1 MRTSD
6 ILAAENTR
14 LYIMYSGIQVDKHL
28 LKYSS
33 IKKEIEEF
41 KKSKAPA
48 TEALNSLSIEMDT
61 PEILA
66 RDSFEERENLR
77 KLINDYE
84 IIKNGDIHSINIY
97 INKGLF
103 EEILSEFN
111 EFPSNSLSSI
121 QLTTKGD
128 AGYKKTTF
136 FSKLSELFS
145 FKNTEEVKNIY
156 SIDILEFFSQI
167 KGLAKSEVNT
177 YIDRLEG
184 YIAALKHC
192 DISGQTALKEKLL
205 RDMVINKYESVLY
218 AKGLYYAVTENQ
230 VVDFV
235 KKTEKGVELT
245 YIKNYIRI
253 IPQQVVFKI
262 EEINKLEIFDNYV
275 ILHYDPECKSYS
287 ETIKETAKRR
297 DPILFG
303 VIKGSNK
310 LYYIT
315 DWVDEYCDLTLDKFV
330 ETIQVKMKDI
340 KLKDNII

>member
-1 MRTSD
+1 MKKSN
-6 ILAAENTR
+6 ILAAENSR
-14 LYIMYSGIQVDKHL
+14 LYIMYNGIVVDKHL

-48 TEALNSLSIEMDT
+48 KETLNSLSIEMDT
-61 PEILA
+61 PA

-111 EFPSNSLSSI
+111 EFPSNSILSNP

-128 AGYKKTTF
+128 AAYKKPTF

-177 YIDRLEG
+177 YVDRLEG
-184 YIAALKHC
+184 YITALKHC

-218 AKGLYYAVTENQ
+218 AKGLYYAVTEDQ

-245 YIKNYIRI
+245 YVKNYIRI

-275 ILHYDPECKSYS
+275 ILHYDPECKSYA

-330 ETIQVKMKDI
+330 ETIQVKIKDI